1 MLSSGRQI
9 KIVDTPGIMDTKGRE
24 VGEEIANAI
33 AALAPGPHAFLIVL
47 RPGRATTEEKQ
58 VIKELKGFFGD
69 DTFLEH
75 TIIVMTQKADIN
87 DENEDP
93 VDIHSYIDTMAH
105 PSVKELYEMCGKR
118 IFAVENIHATKDEKN
133 KYATDVI
140 HEIIKMGGYYPHAYF
155 KIISE
160 MKIKEKIER
169 AAKEQGGWFCSIL

>member
-33 AALAPGPHAFLIVL
+33 AALSPGPHAFLIVL
-47 RPGRATTEEKQ
+47 RPGRATAEEKE
-58 VIKELKGFFGD
+58 VIKELKGLFGD

-75 TIIVMTQKADIN
+75 TIIVMTQKAEIN

-93 VDIHSYIDTMAH
+93 IDIHSYIDTLAH

-118 IFAVENIHATKDEKN
+118 IIAVENIHASKDEKK

-140 HEIIKMGGYYPHAYF
+140 DEIIKMGAYYPHAYF
-155 KIISE
+155 KIISKT
-160 MKIKEKIER
+160 KIKEKIER